1 MTTDDDRYTPPLQD
15 ADLSNLITNL
25 NTGERPTSAM
35 TIGDSRFSSV
45 EDLILEMRQ
54 NPVPKE
60 KNMVNRLEM
69 FSKVGVVPL
78 AIDSQNDRLLLGI
91 NYQDKN
97 GSVRDAAEIG
107 VNLENE
113 VLPYNN
119 YINKRLE
126 LVLLDSM
133 QFSRLS
139 KIMRDNASGMTTT
152 SRIQTVNP
160 TTRDLFYEMI
170 KQAIKNRVSDIHIE
184 PLSAKSSRVRFRIDG
199 SLSVAN
205 LDLTTDNYKHLV
217 SIIKNDAK
225 LRIDENRRPQDGSI
239 TFDEAMIKRYPRLSG
254 YSIRVSTAPISHGEK
269 VALRLLKEQREAYGL
284 ESLGYSND
292 LYLKIKNMAES
303 PNGLV
308 LVTGPTGSG
317 KTTTLY
323 SLLSHLNRE
332 DVNIITIEDPI
343 EANLPGINQ
352 SVVNRPIG
360 WDFGNMLRTYLRQ
373 DPDII
378 LVGEIRDTET
388 AKAAMEAAKT
398 GHIVLSTLHTI
409 DSVSTLL
416 RLYELGVESS
426 DLQSSLNGVVAQ
438 RLVRR
443 ICPSCRTEYNAA
455 AELNELLNTDTFST
469 DQTFYRGSGMSES
482 GPCQKC
488 NGIGYYER
496 MVIPEVWVLG
506 DEERN
511 LIGEGCKSIV
521 KYEELAIKK
530 GLKPLTIAGME
541 AVIAGKTTLDEI
553 IRNVV
558 KSGDL
563 LKRKDQLIEMIKKMR

>member
-292 LYLKIKNMAES
+292 LYLKK
-303 PNGLV
+303 
-308 LVTGPTGSG
+308 
-317 KTTTLY
+317 KKK
-323 SLLSHLNRE
+323 
-332 DVNIITIEDPI
+332 
-343 EANLPGINQ
+343 
-352 SVVNRPIG
+352 
-360 WDFGNMLRTYLRQ
+360 
-373 DPDII
+373 
-378 LVGEIRDTET
+378 GEIP
-388 AKAAMEAAKT
+388 K
-398 GHIVLSTLHTI
+398 
-409 DSVSTLL
+409 
-416 RLYELGVESS
+416 
-426 DLQSSLNGVVAQ
+426 
-438 RLVRR
+438 
-443 ICPSCRTEYNAA
+443 
-455 AELNELLNTDTFST
+455 
-469 DQTFYRGSGMSES
+469 
-482 GPCQKC
+482 
-488 NGIGYYER
+488 GIGF
-496 MVIPEVWVLG
+496 
-506 DEERN
+506 
-511 LIGEGCKSIV
+511 
-521 KYEELAIKK
+521 
-530 GLKPLTIAGME
+530 
-541 AVIAGKTTLDEI
+541 
-553 IRNVV
+553 
-558 KSGDL
+558 
-563 LKRKDQLIEMIKKMR
+563 